1 MSQPILM
8 APNATGS
15 GHNMR
20 ALALTRELRALDPAR
35 EIVVLLGSM
44 QDVFEPLF
52 ASTGARVISTENG
65 VVNHAKSGHL
75 DKILDREHFV
85 DGYLVPTFL
94 NGSKTAGWSPN
105 SPLPLGLQLRGAHT
119 LQHRE
124 ILAIGVD
131 EESHQAF
138 KEYVIETTA
147 SPGRIYI
154 KELFSSFV
162 APIAGARDD
171 SLLNSASMTRLSESG
186 RNNL

>member
-1 MSQPILM
+1 MTTIDLITLPAVTRVLLTSD
-8 APNATGS
+8 GS
-15 GHNMR
+15 TTRCLQAIVGSEVRLEVIEDR
-20 ALALTRELRALDPAR
+20 ALGPGEFTVERSHLGSHGPVRLRRSQLFAGERALSSNL
-35 EIVVLLGSM
+35 VLYPP
-44 QDVFEPLF
+44 D
-52 ASTGARVISTENG
+52 
-65 VVNHAKSGHL
+65 
-75 DKILDREHFV
+75 
-85 DGYLVPTFL
+85 
-94 NGSKTAGWSPN
+94 TAGWSPN

-154 KELFSSFV
+154 KELFSSLV